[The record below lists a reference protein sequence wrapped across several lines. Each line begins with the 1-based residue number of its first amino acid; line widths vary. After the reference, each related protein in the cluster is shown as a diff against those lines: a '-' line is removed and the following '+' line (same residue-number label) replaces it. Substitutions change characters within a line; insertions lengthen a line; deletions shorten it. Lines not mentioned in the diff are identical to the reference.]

1 MARQPNNFMA
11 TLQGYLDNYLDER
24 FNKKNRFGDVAA
36 NYGNE
41 MLNLGKTFAGNAGDI
56 SFSGFREA
64 APEMLTPYIRGAAY
78 LPDMGAAG
86 LLSLIGL
93 GEKGIAA
100 LAEGIA
106 GGTASEDRLARDLL
120 GMAEVAGVNPQGRLA
135 GILAPYVQSYM
146 KGRMPDYEYAA
157 KSLLQGDLGG
167 VREAFT
173 ETDMLPRAVGAD
185 ITSYQQDPQYLQDFG
200 NPETTAKFYSPS
212 LRAAQNL
219 PQNKGSYEQL
229 RNWMITKGGAKPEE
243 LEFSGADRLFNMKQ
257 VTKQEIIDYL
267 ENNDPSLK
275 SYTLSSADGATGK
288 PMVVDFSEAR
298 DQIEQ
303 DEPLMS
309 QIESEYI
316 DRMAEDMG
324 YQFASGEDF
333 ISLSDLH
340 TEGVHEGAYTI
351 DEIVNDF
358 NVASGSLANTGQA
371 EKLRAMLENYQKT
384 LKKYNETGFHGDKP
398 TDEFI
403 VRVGDDFTFAM
414 DEVDA
419 VEKMS
424 GGYENIRSAA
434 RDEYF
439 DLLEYE
445 FDQDPI
451 EFAEVHGLGGGQT
464 NFKRGE
470 TRHAEYFPAGGY
482 NYNESMI
489 RFEDPTGM
497 IDAEDLPKTHH
508 HGADDAG
515 TVMHM
520 RQADFEG
527 GRLDR
532 DRIRYIGEIQLDA
545 NRRMMDSFMV
555 PTPRE
560 NLINLSKARKDIQDL
575 SFEAEELSK
584 KRYRAFD
591 AFNDKMLLRGID
603 GKLENAAMFAM
614 IKRYNKLHKSPDGQ
628 RMSPNIPFIDEEEWL
643 KTKGIGDVSILNRLE
658 DVAPYQLA
666 PQNLHRLIREPLDYK
681 YKKELLDAYIEI
693 AKHDNPNGYQD
704 EDFVKAIMQAR
715 KADEASQ
722 TAFDKINKER
732 KKILDKYDAKGSDN
746 TLRDDISAKYGYGTN
761 APMLDSRNKQIDFAI
776 RKSLLDAAND
786 EYVDF
791 VAFPDD
797 VGAIGSV
804 GGSTNPE
811 QGTIDFYQQNVQNRL
826 KSVLKKIDKGL
837 DKEIEDISVSQQDF
851 ENEFMDGGDFNARG
865 VRMTPELRKKLIEKG
880 LPSFGVAGGVGLMN
894 FMVQNNKDGRDD
906 RLLTY

>member
-1 MARQPNNFMA
+1 MIENRNIFQALEDYFTGQ
-11 TLQGYLDNYLDER
+11 LDRR
-24 FNKKNRFGDVAA
+24 FDKDNRFGDVAA
-36 NYGNE
+36 RYGNE
-41 MLNLGKTFAGNAGDI
+41 LLDMSKAVAGNAGNL

-64 APEMLTPYIRGAAY
+64 APDMLDPYIRAAGY
-78 LPDMGAAG
+78 FPDMALAG
-86 LLSLIGL
+86 LLGVL
-93 GEKGIAA
+93 GGAEKAIAA
-100 LAEGIA
+100 GAEILSTGN
-106 GGTASEDRLARDLL
+106 TQDEKRLARDLL
-120 GMAEVAGVNPQGRLA
+120 GMAEAAGFNPEGRMAGVLG
-135 GILAPYVQSYM
+135 PYMQQYL
-146 KGRMPDYEYAA
+146 KGRIPDYQYAGR
-157 KSLLQGDLGG
+157 SLLQGDLEG

-185 ITSYQQDPQYLQDFG
+185 ITRPQQDPQYLQDFG
-200 NPETTAKFYSPS
+200 NPETTAQFYSPS

-257 VTKQEIIDYL
+257 VTKQEIVDYL
-267 ENNDPSLK
+267 ENNDASFK

-316 DRMAEDMG
+316 DRMVEDMG
-324 YQFASGEDF
+324 YQFTSGEDF
-333 ISLSDLH
+333 ISLDDLY

-358 NVASGSLANTGQA
+358 LVSSGSLANQSQA
-371 EKLRAMLENYQKT
+371 EQLRGMLENYQKT
-384 LKKYNETGFHGDKP
+384 LKKYHETGFHGDKP
-398 TDEFI
+398 TDNWI
-403 VRVGDDFTFAM
+403 VRVGDEFTFAM
-414 DEVDA
+414 DQEDA

-424 GGYENIRSAA
+424 GGYETIRSAA

-445 FDQDPI
+445 FDEDPI
-451 EFAEVHGLGGGQT
+451 AFAENYRLGGGQT

-470 TRHAEYFPAGGY
+470 TRHADYFPAGGY

-545 NRRMMDSFMV
+545 NRRMMDSFME

-560 NLINLSKARKDIQDL
+560 NLINLSKARKEIEKLNPEKD
-575 SFEAEELSK
+575 ALSK
-584 KRYRAFD
+584 KQGQVLE

-603 GKLENAAMFAM
+603 GKLEDAAMFAM

-666 PQNLHRLIREPLDYK
+666 PQNLYRLIREPIDYK

-693 AKHDNPNGYQD
+693 AKHDNPKGYQE
-704 EDFVKAIMQAR
+704 EDFIKSIMQAR
-715 KADEASQ
+715 EEISDIRSG
-722 TAFDKINKER
+722 FDDINKKR
-732 KKILDKYDAKGSDN
+732 KAILDKYNAEGTDN
-746 TLRDDISAKYGYGTN
+746 TLRDDIYAKYGYGTN
-761 APMLDSRNKQIDFAI
+761 APMLDSRNKQVDYAI

-804 GGSTNPE
+804 GGSSDPL

-826 KSVLKKIDKGL
+826 KSVLRKIDKDL
-837 DKEIEDISVSQQDF
+837 KIEDIDISQQGF
-851 ENEFMDGGDFNARG
+851 ENEFMDGGDFNAKG

-880 LPSFGVAGGVGLMN
+880 LPSFGIVGGVGLMD
-894 FMVQNNKDGRDD
+894 FMVRDNKDGRNDS
-906 RLLTY
+906 LLAY